1 MAEIK
6 LKGKPSVN
14 ALPINKPEVRLA
26 MLGMVEGNGHPYSW
40 SAIFNGYD
48 RDEMAKCP
56 FPVIPIYLGNQPA
69 ETFGIPGAKVTH
81 IWADNPA
88 DAGLVARASR
98 IPNVLARPE
107 DAIGQVDA
115 VIIPTDKGHEHVE
128 RARPFIEAGVPVFID
143 KPLVDNVEDLRTFI
157 GWAGE
162 GRPLMSSSCMRYA
175 KEFLP
180 YRESAREL
188 GHLRLATITIPK
200 SWERYGIHALEGV
213 YPILGP
219 GFISARN
226 TGSEERN
233 IVHFKHRSGAD
244 VIAAVVSDLYGA
256 FGVLALY
263 GTAGHVEVAFADTF
277 YAFKKQLGAF
287 IQYLRSGVMPFPFS
301 ETVELMRMV
310 IAGIRSREENGREVP
325 LEEIV

>member
-1 MAEIK
+1 VAEIE
-6 LKGKPSVN
+6 LKGSASVSS
-14 ALPINKPEVRLA
+14 LPIHKPEIRLA

-48 RDEMAKCP
+48 RDVMARCP
-56 FPVIPIYLGNQPA
+56 FPVIPVYLGKQPA
-69 ETFGIPGAKVTH
+69 ESFGIPGARLTH
-81 IWADNPA
+81 IWTDSAA
-88 DAGLVARASR
+88 DAEAVAKASL
-98 IPNVLARPE
+98 IPNILSRPE
-107 DAIGQVDA
+107 EAIGLVDA
-115 VIIPTDKGHEHVE
+115 VIIPTDKGHEHVG

-143 KPLVDNVEDLRTFI
+143 KPLVDNVEDLRTFLN
-157 GWAGE
+157 WAGE

-180 YRESAREL
+180 YRESTREL
-188 GHLRLATITIPK
+188 GQLRLATITIPK
-200 SWERYGIHALEGV
+200 SWERYGIHGLEGV
-213 YPILGP
+213 YPIFGP

-244 VIAAVVSDLYGA
+244 IIAAVVGDLYGA
-256 FGVLALY
+256 FGALAIY

-277 YAFKKQLGAF
+277 YAFKMQLDAF
-287 IQYLRSGVMPFPFS
+287 IQYLRTGTPPFPFS
-301 ETVELMRMV
+301 ETVELMKML
-310 IAGIRSREENGREVP
+310 IAGARSREERGREVF

>member
-6 LKGKPSVN
+6 LKGRSNVN
-14 ALPINKPEVRLA
+14 ALPITKSEIRLA

-48 RDEMAKCP
+48 PEQMAKCP
-56 FPVIPIYLGNQPA
+56 FPVIPVYLGRQPA
-69 ETFGIPGAKVTH
+69 GTFGVPGATVTH
-81 IWADNPA
+81 IWTDDPA
-88 DAGLVARASR
+88 DAEAVARASL
-98 IPNVLARPE
+98 IPNILARPE
-107 DAIGQVDA
+107 EAIGQVDA
-115 VIIPTDKGHEHVE
+115 VIIPTDKGHEHIG
-128 RARPFIEAGVPVFID
+128 RARPFIEAGLPVFID
-143 KPLVDNVEDLRTFI
+143 KPLVDNVEDLRGFI
-157 GWAGE
+157 SWAAE

-180 YRESAREL
+180 YRESSREL
-188 GHLRLATITIPK
+188 GLLRLVTITIPK
-200 SWERYGIHALEGV
+200 TWERYGIHALEGI

-226 TGSEERN
+226 TGSGDRN
-233 IVHFKHRSGAD
+233 LVHFKHHGGAD
-244 VIAAVVSDLYGA
+244 AVAAVVGDLYGA

-277 YAFKKQLGAF
+277 YAFKKQLEAF
-287 IQYLRSGVMPFPFS
+287 IKYLRSGVPPFPFS
-301 ETVELMRMV
+301 ETVELMKMV
-310 IAGIRSREENGREVP
+310 IAGIKSREENGREVL